1 MIQRG
6 EFIGGTSHPEMG
18 HVYVCK
24 HPIDVANNFD
34 GVCPFHKGCLEG
46 LAAGPSLEA
55 RTGVRGEHIDIASDV
70 WDIQASY
77 IAQAAIQATLTFRPE
92 KIVFGGGVMAQN
104 HMLERV
110 HRMFEELLNGYV
122 PTPPIKDFIV
132 TPAVE
137 NNGSATLGNY
147 VLAKS
152 LVK

>member
-1 MIQRG
+1 M
-6 EFIGGTSHPEMG
+6 
-18 HVYVCK
+18 
-24 HPIDVANNFD
+24 
-34 GVCPFHKGCLEG
+34 
-46 LAAGPSLEA
+46 
-55 RTGVRGEHIDIASDV
+55 
-70 WDIQASY
+70 WDIKQATLRK
-77 IAQAAIQATLTFRPE
+77 AAIQATLTFRPE

-122 PTPPIKDFIV
+122 PTPPVKDFIV
-132 TPAVE
+132 TPAVD

>member
-1 MIQRG
+1 M
-6 EFIGGTSHPEMG
+6 
-18 HVYVCK
+18 
-24 HPIDVANNFD
+24 
-34 GVCPFHKGCLEG
+34 
-46 LAAGPSLEA
+46 
-55 RTGVRGEHIDIASDV
+55 RGEHIDIASDV

-122 PTPPIKDFIV
+122 PTPPVKDFIV